1 MDFAENDVY
10 SSLSGEQEP
19 QRVKI
24 LQQQLPQQ
32 PITIIQPQ
40 PGPPHPVNQPVRDG
54 HMKEGLVELMMIQNA
69 QMHQVIMNN
78 ISMAALSSIWYN
90 APLQPSQQNLI
101 AIGMEESGPDTVYH
115 HHYEPWQYPLWPS
128 LPPLFQPHPYYTMG
142 PLQGNLQP
150 AVQHIG
156 GEGPSNPQRELVLR
170 HG

>member
-54 HMKEGLVELMMIQNA
+54 HMKEESNSHRNGREWARHCLPPSLRTLAVPLVAISATPVPASPVLHHGTTAGEPAASSAAHRWRRAVKPPERVSITTWLMA
-69 QMHQVIMNN
+69 RC
-78 ISMAALSSIWYN
+78 
-90 APLQPSQQNLI
+90 
-101 AIGMEESGPDTVYH
+101 DC
-115 HHYEPWQYPLWPS
+115 PS
-128 LPPLFQPHPYYTMG
+128 LPHGHCIVDIPSG
-142 PLQGNLQP
+142 PVTDRTHVTQ
-150 AVQHIG
+150 
-156 GEGPSNPQRELVLR
+156 S
-170 HG
+170 